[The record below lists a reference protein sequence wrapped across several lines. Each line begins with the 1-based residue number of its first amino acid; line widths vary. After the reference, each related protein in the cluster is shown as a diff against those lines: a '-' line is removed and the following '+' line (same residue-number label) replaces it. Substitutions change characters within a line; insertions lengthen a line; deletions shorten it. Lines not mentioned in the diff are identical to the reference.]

1 LLQLMEVLDEEMEVA
16 DVGLGEQC
24 ELSREMISQ
33 MEDFKKE
40 PRMGLCDQ
48 GSKKPRWGPT
58 LVERQIKTR
67 NNGGTML
74 QKVMEL
80 KQKKNL
86 EPIKG
91 NSFSVLQSDSLN
103 QIALDVNLK
112 IGSDVNEKDRIIYSL
127 LESEKVDHENFVN
140 ENPGTNLPSSVELE
154 QVMKGVAAT
163 VEGAMISVV
172 PGALTFH

>member
-1 LLQLMEVLDEEMEVA
+1 MRWLEFMGQSLPDQIEMGKSLLQSMEVLDEEMKVTDE
-16 DVGLGEQC
+16 GLGEQC
-24 ELSREMISQ
+24 ELNREMVSQ
-33 MEDFKKE
+33 MEDFKKKE

-58 LVERQIKTR
+58 LVERQRRTR

-91 NSFSVLQSDSLN
+91 NSFSVL
-103 QIALDVNLK
+103 
-112 IGSDVNEKDRIIYSL
+112 
-127 LESEKVDHENFVN
+127 
-140 ENPGTNLPSSVELE
+140 
-154 QVMKGVAAT
+154 
-163 VEGAMISVV
+163 
-172 PGALTFH
+172 